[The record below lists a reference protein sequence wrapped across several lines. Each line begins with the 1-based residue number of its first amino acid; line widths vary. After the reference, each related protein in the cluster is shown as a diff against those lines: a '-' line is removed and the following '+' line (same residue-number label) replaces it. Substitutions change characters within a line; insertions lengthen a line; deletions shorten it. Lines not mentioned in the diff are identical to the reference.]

1 MSNSAL
7 QAMENPDFLIKNKL
21 EQIVENFKVS
31 SSLLEDRWNLEWF
44 REKICL
50 LPGRSAAGECSFTVP
65 TFETSM
71 ISMKRR
77 CTCMKSL
84 PASLILDTA
93 SSLPFLSIQL
103 LQRFTL
109 NKCHIYTKHGL
120 QPTIVLHN
128 NFFLECTKLYE
139 IIVICFDI
147 KSVQICV
154 DCIKGSDFFQWQF
167 SILRNHILFQSLSNS
182 HLQCNPVWS
191 GCRGENIPK
200 TLSLQILPKTITSP
214 HFPLSKAPD
223 LDITNS
229 NSGTLL
235 FVNTPIFSIS
245 IFYIDLF
252 VMKAPSIQWASYVQV
267 GQNTEEI
274 QF

>member
-1 MSNSAL
+1 MSNSAP

-31 SSLLEDRWNLEWF
+31 FSLLEDRWNLEWF

-109 NKCHIYTKHGL
+109 NKCQIYTKHGL

-128 NFFLECTKLYE
+128 SFFLECTKLWNYCYILWYQKCTE
-139 IIVICFDI
+139 MCWLYKGIRLF
-147 KSVQICV
+147 SV
-154 DCIKGSDFFQWQF
+154 
-167 SILRNHILFQSLSNS
+167 
-182 HLQCNPVWS
+182 
-191 GCRGENIPK
+191 
-200 TLSLQILPKTITSP
+200 TI
-214 HFPLSKAPD
+214 F
-223 LDITNS
+223 
-229 NSGTLL
+229 
-235 FVNTPIFSIS
+235 
-245 IFYIDLF
+245 
-252 VMKAPSIQWASYVQV
+252 
-267 GQNTEEI
+267 NTEKSHFVPELVK
-274 QF
+274 FSSSM